1 MSGRIFKKTFI
12 VAGVVVL
19 LGVAIGW
26 RFAQKKAQDARI
38 GQVGGAGGR
47 GGGRGG
53 RGGGRGANVEVATS
67 APAVIENTL
76 NVVGSVESPY
86 NIRISPKT
94 AGRINYL
101 EVREGARV
109 TAGQILVKIDPTEIQ
124 GQILADR
131 AAIAEAQSR
140 LAQAQI
146 TQAPTNV
153 GIATTIE
160 QQGAN
165 LASAQADYGQ
175 VTANYTATV
184 AAAHSSVVDAQAKVA
199 AAQSAVEN
207 AKASLNSAQ
216 ANLRNALTK
225 YTRTDTLYK
234 QGFTAAQD
242 VDDARTEVDVQRA
255 AVNVAQGQVDAA
267 NSALK
272 SAEAVRDSAMSN
284 EKIVARQG
292 LANIQASKAKVTQA
306 KAQLT
311 AAVSNRA
318 QGPAYQANLAALRAA
333 VVAAQGELSQAQARL
348 ADTDLRAPIDG
359 IVTERSADPG
369 SIASPGTSVLT
380 IQSLNQLY
388 VTGSVPV
395 EDTRAVSIGTTV
407 MFSVDAIPGKTFTA
421 PVAELNPSADPLSR
435 QFMIRLKLDNKSGEL
450 KPGMFA
456 RMNLVLEKVNA
467 AVAVPREA
475 VETDSNGEKSVFV
488 VDDKKVAHQ
497 VKVTIG
503 AEDAKYIEIKEGL
516 QPGQQ
521 VVTLSYTPVKDGQ
534 TVTIGKPDAGGGKGG
549 RRGKGG
555 GGAQGSGVQGS
566 GAQGSGDNAPTTD
579 TTLGNQGIAP
589 GSDKVKSNQPAPGST
604 RQPASG
610 GGGGQ

>member
-12 VAGVVVL
+12 VAGIVVV

-26 RFAQKKAQDARI
+26 RFTQKKAQDARI

-47 GGGRGG
+47 GGGGRGG
-53 RGGGRGANVEVATS
+53 RGGGRGNVEVATS
-67 APAVIENTL
+67 APATIVNTL
-76 NVVGSVESPY
+76 DVVGSVESPY
-86 NIRISPKT
+86 NIRLSPKT

-131 AAIAEAQSR
+131 AAVAEAQSR

-153 GIATTIE
+153 GISTTIE
-160 QQGAN
+160 QQRAN
-165 LASAQADYGQ
+165 LASTQADYGQ
-175 VTANYTATV
+175 VTANYSATV
-184 AAAHSSVVDAQAKVA
+184 AAAQSAVVDAQAKVA

-207 AKASLNSAQ
+207 ARASLNSAQ
-216 ANLRNALTK
+216 ANLRNAETK

-242 VDDARTEVDVQRA
+242 VDDARTEVDVQKA
-255 AVNVAQGQVDAA
+255 AVNVAEGQVDSA

-272 SAEAVRDSAMSN
+272 SAQAVRDSAASN
-284 EKIVARQG
+284 AKIVARQG
-292 LANIQASKAKVTQA
+292 LANIQASKAKVAQA

-318 QGPAYQANLAALRAA
+318 QGPAYQANLAALRSA

-359 IVTERSADPG
+359 IVTERSGDPG

-395 EDTRAVSIGTTV
+395 EDTRAVNIGTTV
-407 MFSVDAIPGKTFTA
+407 TFTVDAIPGKTFTA

-435 QFMIRLKLDNKSGEL
+435 QFTIRLKIDNKSGEL

-475 VETDSNGEKSVFV
+475 VETDSNGEKTVFV

-497 VKVTIG
+497 VKVTTG
-503 AEDAKYIEIKEGL
+503 AEDAKFIEIKDGL
-516 QPGQQ
+516 KAGEQ

-534 TVTIGKPDAGGGKGG
+534 TVALGKPDTGGGAGGRGGRGG
-549 RRGKGG
+549 RRGQAGTGQGG
-555 GGAQGSGVQGS
+555 S
-566 GAQGSGDNAPTTD
+566 DNAPTTD
-579 TTLGNQGIAP
+579 TTLGSQGISPGSDSGRSNQAAP
-589 GSDKVKSNQPAPGST
+589 GSSQRAGN
-604 RQPASG
+604 